1 MGLTAAFE
9 LKQREFSPR
18 IIDKVEG
25 PTIELRALGVNARS
39 LEILEP
45 CGVAKTFE
53 RGLKL

>member
-45 CGVAKTFE
+45 CGEAKTFE
-53 RGLKL
+53 RGL